1 MKPIW
6 IIEAIYQQDFQIKLK
21 FNDGTEG
28 IVNLENKLKGPI
40 FEPLKSKD
48 YFKKFKLNS
57 WTLEWPNGADLA
69 PEFLYE
75 LIGKN
80 MPVS

>member
-1 MKPIW
+1 MKNIW
-6 IIEAIYQQDFQIKLK
+6 IIEAVYQQDFQILLK

-28 IVNLENKLKGPI
+28 IVDLENKLKGPI
-40 FEPLKSKD
+40 FEALKEKN
-48 YFKKFKLNS
+48 YFRQFKLKS

-75 LIGKN
+75 LIAENK
-80 MPVS
+80 